1 MSKALVSAVIVEKG
15 GKRFVETTYANGE
28 VILTLVDPNKKPTR
42 RPHRPHKRTRVT
54 DYTRNKR
61 F

>member
-1 MSKALVSAVIVEKG
+1 MNKQPVRVIVLEEG
-15 GKRFVETTYANGE
+15 AQRFVETTYANGE
-28 VILTLVDPNKKPTR
+28 VIRTLVDPNKKPTR
-42 RPHRPHKRTRVT
+42 RPWRPHKRARVT